1 MRSQGKWC
9 VFVLAALQVAGCGGR
24 NPPVT
29 VVGRAADLRALS
41 GSWWG
46 DYSSAI
52 TGRTGTIVF
61 ELQAG
66 GDSAW
71 GRVVMTPRGAVGPI
85 MPWQNPRSPL
95 PAPRELTIRFVRV
108 HNDQVSGSLATYA
121 DPVSGEPLFTV
132 FQGRLAGDTITGTYS
147 TRPTAGPG
155 DQTGQWRVVRGRP

>member
-1 MRSQGKWC
+1 MRPQGTWC
-9 VFVLAALQVAGCGGR
+9 GFVFLVQLAGCGGT

-29 VVGRAADLRALS
+29 VVGPAADLRALS
-41 GSWWG
+41 GSWLG
-46 DYSSAI
+46 DYSSVL

-71 GRVVMTPRGAVGPI
+71 GRVVMTPGGAAGPI
-85 MPWQNPRSPL
+85 TPWQNPRGPL
-95 PAPRELTIRFVRV
+95 PAPTALTIRFVRV
-108 HNDQVSGSLATYA
+108 VNDQVSGSLTPYA

-132 FQGRLAGDTITGTYS
+132 FQGLVVGDTITGTYA

-155 DQTGQWRVVRGRP
+155 DQTGRWRVVRDRP